1 MRGCSQLNYL
11 YSFYFAC
18 ISYRSSSHGFF
29 FLGLNEYKY
38 GVGKQIGPLILGSIV
53 NIISIFF
60 FIVLFRTSGQTWLQ
74 LQQQKL
80 RAKKEQQTNGDRDY
94 FERHVHTEIRNRPAR

>member
-1 MRGCSQLNYL
+1 ML
-11 YSFYFAC
+11 
-18 ISYRSSSHGFF
+18 
-29 FLGLNEYKY
+29 
-38 GVGKQIGPLILGSIV
+38 IGPLNLGSIV
-53 NIISIFF
+53 NIISIFFF

-80 RAKKEQQTNGDRDY
+80 RAKKEQQTNGDREY